1 MVRDIVGSFRPGSSF
16 GIGSLPHRDI
26 DDALNFALTS
36 STIPT
41 IPSLPRRSP
50 AESMVAQA
58 LVGIAGV
65 SVGQYG
71 GINLDIGAIDVEADI
86 TTDLASDA
94 YRTFDA
100 FVSSCRDTTQTER
113 QSRGSIPSQIKWQF
127 VGPATLGV
135 ALVRVGLSPDVAFRL
150 ALHAVREHIAALQE
164 TIDRACPDVQQI
176 IVLDEPSLPHA
187 LMPEFELDN
196 ESVVDLVSG
205 ALAAISP
212 RHMTGV
218 HCCAQADWN
227 MLLSTGATVLSVPLP
242 VDDAS
247 RDNLT
252 QAAVRVSDH
261 LTHGGYVAWG
271 AVRTDGPIATTAQ
284 RSWRSLMETMC
295 DLVRAGVDP
304 VQLRRRSFVTPACGL
319 AGMSEN
325 LAARVMTHVGEVSD
339 NVAQQMTASRLSM
352 GS

>member
-1 MVRDIVGSFRPGSSF
+1 MVRDIVGSIRPGASF
-16 GIGSLPHRDI
+16 AIGSLPHRDL
-26 DDALNFALTS
+26 DEALSFAWSTT
-36 STIPT
+36 TIPT
-41 IPSLPRRSP
+41 IPTLPRRSP

-71 GINLDIGAIDVEADI
+71 GIGIDVGALDVEAEI
-86 TTDLASDA
+86 TTDIASEA

-100 FVSSCRDTTQTER
+100 FVTNYRPAEQV
-113 QSRGSIPSQIKWQF
+113 KWQF
-127 VGPATLGV
+127 IGPATLGV
-135 ALVRVGLSPDVAFRL
+135 ALVRIGLEPAVAFRL
-150 ALHAVREHIAALQE
+150 ALHAVREHVAALQE
-164 TIDRACPDVQQI
+164 CLDEKFPDTQQI
-176 IVLDEPSLPHA
+176 VVLDEPSLAQA
-187 LMPEFELDN
+187 LLPEFNLDN

-218 HCCAQADWN
+218 HCCDTVDWN
-227 MLLSTGATVLSVPLP
+227 MLLATGATILSVPVP
-242 VDDAS
+242 TEQTARDA
-247 RDNLT
+247 LA

-261 LTHGGYVAWG
+261 MTHGGYVAWG
-271 AVRTDGPIATTAQ
+271 AVRTDGPISTSAQ
-284 RSWRSLMETMC
+284 RSWRGLMESMC

-319 AGMSEN
+319 AGMSEG
-325 LAARVMTHVGEVSD
+325 LAARVMAHVNEVSD

>member
-1 MVRDIVGSFRPGSSF
+1 MVRDIVGSFRPGSTF
-16 GIGSLPHRDI
+16 GVGSLPHRDI
-26 DDALNFALTS
+26 DDALNFACTTT
-36 STIPT
+36 TIPT

-71 GINLDIGAIDVEADI
+71 GINVDIGAIDVEADI

-100 FVSSCRDTTQTER
+100 FVSSCRDTA
-113 QSRGSIPSQIKWQF
+113 QIKWQF
-127 VGPATLGV
+127 IGPATLGV
-135 ALVRVGLSPDVAFRL
+135 ALVRVGLGPDVAFRL

-187 LMPEFELDN
+187 VMSEFGLDN

-242 VDDAS
+242 VNDAS

-252 QAAVRVSDH
+252 QAAVRVSDY

-271 AVRTDGPIATTAQ
+271 AVRTDGPIANTAQ

-319 AGMSEN
+319 AGMSED
-325 LAARVMTHVGEVSD
+325 LAARVMTHVGEVSE